1 MSTTTVPSPAAVR
14 GIAAIA
20 CLLAIATAAALI
32 VVSRHAPA
40 PRSAADATT
49 RQVLAEAREALLG
62 YAAAYPDRVN
72 ADFGPGYL
80 PCPATDLRGIAGPA
94 CALASGTTFGRLPW
108 HTLRTNDLRDG
119 AGEGLWYAISASHR
133 NNPKRE
139 PLNGATSPTLFVD
152 GRAAVAVIIA
162 PGEALPHQRHRWQ
175 LPDAPG
181 QFLEGANA
189 DADAARFGHSAVGN
203 DRLAVIDAAA
213 HEEILT
219 ARVMADLAAY
229 LRAYAAAHGGH
240 YPWLVPPS
248 DEVLAA
254 PGVTG
259 VRAGWLPVHATAL
272 GADAPYAFALAPE
285 WALTGLDVDGDSNLD
300 LVPPDCLQQMPCRTA
315 SGAIVAISGQARC
328 LWWAAAN
335 ATRPPRDYARCEV
348 SAQAEVEGR
357 RFDYRM
363 HFAVVDDD
371 GDVEIDGPS
380 AQRRRTRQLLVTR
393 LGGHAED
400 PELDLA
406 ITLEVSAAS
415 GRRTRVQL
423 GLTPATT
430 GHFRLPDLPYAMD
443 ADAQELPSWLVRNGW
458 HRTIAVAHA
467 ACTSAQPC
475 LSAQFDAPPATHT
488 ARAVLVAPAAQ
499 SAAPTPEPHGLLRFT
514 PDNRAALTRPERGFV
529 GRNGNAG
536 SGDRIVLVE
545 SAP

>member
-1 MSTTTVPSPAAVR
+1 MSVRMVSLPAAVR

-20 CLLAIATAAALI
+20 CLLVIAAATALI
-32 VVSRHAPA
+32 VAARHAPA
-40 PRSAADATT
+40 PRNAADAAT

-62 YAAAYPDRVN
+62 YAAAYPDRIN

-94 CALASGTTFGRLPW
+94 CALATGTTFGRLPW

-119 AGEGLWYAISASHR
+119 AGEGLWYAISPSHR

-139 PLNGATSPTLFVD
+139 PLNGTTSPTLFVD
-152 GRAAVAVIIA
+152 GRAAVAVILA

-181 QFLEGANA
+181 QFLEGPNA
-189 DADAARFGHSAVGN
+189 DDDAARFGHTAVGN

-213 HEEILT
+213 HAELLT
-219 ARVMADLAAY
+219 TRVTAELAVH

-240 YPWLVPPS
+240 YPWLVPPA
-248 DEVLAA
+248 EEALAA
-254 PGVTG
+254 PGVVG
-259 VRAGWLPVHATAL
+259 VRAGWLPVHASVL
-272 GADAPYAFALAPE
+272 GADAPYAFALAPQ
-285 WALTGLDVDGDSNLD
+285 WVLAGLDVDADSNLD
-300 LVPPDCLQQMPCRTA
+300 LLAPDCLERMPCRTA
-315 SGAIVAISGQARC
+315 SGAVVAIEGQARC
-328 LWWAAAN
+328 LWWAAEN
-335 ATRPPRDYARCEV
+335 AARPPRDYARCEF

-357 RFDYRM
+357 RYDYRI

-371 GDVEIDGPS
+371 GDIEITGPS
-380 AQRRRTRQLLVTR
+380 ALRRRTRQLFVTR
-393 LGGHAED
+393 LGAHAED

-415 GRRTRVQL
+415 GRRTRVEL

-443 ADAQELPSWLVRNGW
+443 VDAQELPSWLVRNGW
-458 HRTIAVAHA
+458 HRAIAAAHA
-467 ACTSAQPC
+467 PCTLAQPC
-475 LSAQFDAPPATHT
+475 LGAQFDAGPATHT
-488 ARAVLVAPAAQ
+488 ARALLVAPAAP
-499 SAAPTPEPHGLLRFT
+499 SAASMPEPNGLLRFT
-514 PDNRAALTRPERGFV
+514 PDNRMALAQPGRPFV
-529 GRNGNAG
+529 GRESNAG
-536 SGDRIVLVE
+536 AGDRIVLVE